1 MKADQAAP
9 NLAWMDEQLRRER
22 ATVTEL
28 SAQVDNQLVLIET
41 QAGRLRDLQERAA
54 SMQAQ
59 LNRIPEVERS
69 LQQTKDEIAALL
81 HSFVL
86 ERRKEEKEFREAR
99 SVERESDMRA
109 LANLAR
115 ELERIPPLEQRLEVQ
130 DAEDRRLRETILRLR
145 EPVDEQQKETVRQ
158 SEQMRVL
165 ESRVQRTNEALEQL
179 RTRTPEIARALEEHT
194 ARLVSVEQW
203 AERGSQLT
211 AGMQQF
217 RAEVQSSQNQ
227 FLEMERSSER
237 QRQQQMAEWGRRM
250 ENLSHQLQTWAG
262 QMEYYAEQH
271 EKDRHVVR
279 EMQEVSKQVRQESQ
293 LIKQSQRIA
302 EEQQRRELREWQAEN
317 DKRWSRHLELWQVR
331 LEEQSKVDLAQTDRL
346 EQLDAWQLEH
356 AESLR
361 KLGETIEADKR
372 QAHSEVVRLHEVI
385 IQGIDRLASATRF
398 FEEIILLPSR
408 QAEGDAGTETAPDKT
423 R

>member
-1 MKADQAAP
+1 
-9 NLAWMDEQLRRER
+9 MDEQLRRER

-28 SAQVDNQLVLIET
+28 SAQVDNQLVLIES
-41 QAGRLRDLQERAA
+41 QAGRLRDLQERLA
-54 SMQAQ
+54 SMQSQ

-86 ERRKEEKEFREAR
+86 DRRKEEKELQEAR
-99 SVERESDMRA
+99 TVERESDMRA
-109 LANLAR
+109 LANLAK

-130 DAEDRRLRETILRLR
+130 DAEDKRLRETILRLR
-145 EPVDEQQKETVRQ
+145 EPVDEQQKEAARL
-158 SEQMRVL
+158 SEQISVL
-165 ESRVQRTNEALEQL
+165 DSRVQRANEASEQL
-179 RTRTPEIARALEEHT
+179 RARMPEVGKALEEHT
-194 ARLVSVEQW
+194 ARIASVEQW
-203 AERGSQLT
+203 AERGSQLS
-211 AGMQQF
+211 AEMQEF
-217 RAEVQSSQNQ
+217 RAEVESSQSQ

-250 ENLSHQLQTWAG
+250 ENLSHQIQTWAG
-262 QMEYYAEQH
+262 QMAYYAEQH

-279 EMQEVSKQVRQESQ
+279 EMQEVSKQIRQESQ

-331 LEEQSKVDLAQTDRL
+331 LEEQSKLDLAQTDRL
-346 EQLDAWQLEH
+346 AQLEAWHLEH

-361 KLGETIEADKR
+361 KLGDTAEENKK
-372 QAHSEVVRLHEVI
+372 QAHSEVIRLHEVI

-398 FEEIILLPSR
+398 FEEIILLPSG
-408 QAEGDAGTETAPDKT
+408 QGGGKTGMETVRDEES
-423 R
+423 